1 MSRREYEN
9 KFYKISYVNSDNSS
23 NCSDSHSSDVWLT
36 EMIADERWQMADK
49 SKWKVLLLNLT
60 FAIYC
65 LWVDTDIQL
74 VHTRANKRMK
84 IRLQITSELENDY
97 WCHTTVSPTTQ
108 SRRCSTEIWLSFLRS
123 QKNSFYQKWQW
134 NYPVSLFLCIMWCKR
149 KSVWQERADI

>member
-23 NCSDSHSSDVWLT
+23 NCSDSHSSGVWLT
-36 EMIADERWQMADK
+36 EIIADERWQMADK

-134 NYPVSLFLCIMWCKR
+134 YRSMNTPQLLKKLQQPEEKFHTQV
-149 KSVWQERADI
+149 

>member
-1 MSRREYEN
+1 M
-9 KFYKISYVNSDNSS
+9 KINFTKLVMLIVTIQVTVLTVVSQLLGWQK
-23 NCSDSHSSDVWLT
+23 WLLT
-36 EMIADERWQMADK
+36 RGDKMADK